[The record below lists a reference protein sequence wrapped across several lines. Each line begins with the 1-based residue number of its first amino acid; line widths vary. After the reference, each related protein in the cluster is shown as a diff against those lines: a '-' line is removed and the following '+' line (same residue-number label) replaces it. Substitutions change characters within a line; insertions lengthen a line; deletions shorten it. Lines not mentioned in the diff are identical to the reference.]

1 MIKNVDTSSQ
11 LLDRALF
18 DEMRDREFRPEFNLI
33 GFKYLREKAKNE
45 LSLSESY
52 HGRAPYELLQNADDA
67 GATRAVFILSRHGLA
82 FCHDGRW
89 FTVGNFRSLADGWS
103 DKDPNEFIGHK
114 GLGFRSVLGI
124 TPSPYVVRI
133 DPKSFFAVKFS
144 WALNNGHI
152 QATIQRDPYARA
164 EYDKSTRQERQVCPI
179 MAIPGL
185 AQKQNLDDGGILF
198 DRACRGAYGANLTT
212 MFWFPAVDTEIPAN
226 VLAKLRQIPLTSD
239 DHGRSFL
246 LDFLRREV
254 SVLLPF
260 LANIK
265 SVVLFVDDSQ
275 IGSVTREGELGDN
288 GIVTIRTEIEKR
300 RTDVDFFQMRFS
312 FAIKPQ
318 VRAAK
323 DTPAAVRA
331 MDEACVI
338 LSVKL
343 EKEQPVFDPDARFH
357 VYFPTE
363 ERTGLGFVV
372 HGDFY
377 LMPDRMRLMPGN
389 NYNQWLLGETA
400 DKCAS
405 EFLTALLD
413 RFEAKQVFQTLSP
426 SKYSRTEAAE
436 KLVSW
441 FADYL
446 GYREEPFIPTVMG
459 PLQPAEV
466 ILPPEI
472 DEDGFWQDHFQE
484 IVGEVFDGKTAWL
497 LPELDDELT
506 RAFLELAQVD
516 GAEHEAVLD
525 CIEAAGHSGK
535 PASWWY
541 ECYAYLAN
549 DPKLGNAPLSTF
561 AGYRILP
568 TADGNL
574 VEVPE
579 QSSHIVCFP
588 PVNERR
594 KSLVPQ
600 LFSSVFVFL
609 DGEVAVLLDEGDEH
623 TRNWIGG
630 HLNVTRFEAA
640 DLLPRAI
647 RSVAPRLY
655 GGELSTSSREL
666 ANAWKFLFLMVDSAR
681 KSTFSEDF
689 WKELGRFPVP
699 GSDPQTDSG
708 YFRAEDLIPAFL
720 AYWPDSFLRDK
731 AALRGIPGLRRASE
745 AFLRKLLDGSFIP
758 WDRWKPFFDDVGISA
773 TPKLLR
779 FSRRI
784 ARGEDL
790 PFLATAIDDVNQP
803 AFTGERQADEN
814 SAVIRLLMKEGLWE
828 QFVQDT
834 ELCDHEGTKLLQS
847 LEVVEGLSLVAEA
860 ESTVDGSGIAERL
873 RRLAHEVSHLPIGGI
888 DSSAVFCR
896 SGGPGGHSIPI
907 QSYVQRQMVEHPWLP
922 SSHGPTSS
930 RRCFVR
936 RRERRLISSGR
947 LDEELGDLLLPYVV
961 VDTPAEVSRLQRLGV
976 EELEDAGSSKTEAL
990 IQALAILGEYLST
1003 EWGQNHILESRIRW
1017 RYVRGAIQEIYRV
1030 LNQRDQFYDLPEDIK
1045 LGVRGAEGVIFST
1058 RPIYYADP
1066 GSPIERAFAD
1076 DLALLDADRPYPD
1089 FFRRAG
1095 IHRLTAG
1102 ETVDEELQSADD
1114 AVPAKRLKQQIVNEL
1129 APYLLAPVLARLGR
1143 QEIGDVLQ
1151 RRLER
1156 FDVRVVDQIRVT
1168 YRLLEDPEISRSIDY
1183 ADFYLQRT
1191 VQEARGAVS
1200 EAHFTLFVAGKPSIS
1215 LLDDALDPDAL
1226 GAVLAPLF
1234 FPDEPN
1240 DEIAALFPRIVS
1252 RYYYHRGHHQEME
1265 NFLHQQLGVSQA
1277 AQEQAAAVI
1286 EGEELEPA
1294 PITPPP
1300 TLIRPESSGV
1310 RTIQQQQEDVEKEL
1324 KRHEQEVADRIKE
1337 TFVDLGQCKPVDSRP
1352 VRPDK
1357 VTPEQE
1363 ARGLRGEEEI
1373 LRRLDEGIL
1382 EGFALLTDR
1391 RKDGC
1396 GYDFLCERN
1405 GQEYQLEVKT
1415 FASPNGRV
1423 IVSPRELQVAAS
1435 NRETY
1440 FLVGILDEGGSP
1452 RSWHVYML
1460 PDPFEALLKHGS
1472 LDVKTSLEARAQDI
1486 FITPSEG
1493 E

>member
-11 LLDRALF
+11 PLDRALF

-164 EYDKSTRQERQVCPI
+164 EYEKSTRQERQVCPI

-239 DHGRSFL
+239 DHGRNFL

-265 SVVLFVDDSQ
+265 SVVLFVDNSQ
-275 IGSVTREGELGDN
+275 IGSVTRVGELGDD
-288 GIVTIRTEIEKR
+288 GIVKVRTEIEKR
-300 RTDVDFFQMRFS
+300 STDEDFFQMRFS

-343 EKEQPVFDPDARFH
+343 AKEQPVFDPDARFH

-377 LMPDRMRLMPGN
+377 LMPDRTRLMPGN
-389 NYNQWLLGETA
+389 NYNQWLLRETA

-405 EFLTALLD
+405 EFITALLN
-413 RFEAKQVFQTLSP
+413 RFEAKEVFQTLSP

-446 GYREEPFIPTVMG
+446 GYREEPFIPTVIG

-506 RAFLELAQVD
+506 RAFLALAQVEV
-516 GAEHEAVLD
+516 AEHEALLD
-525 CIEAAGHSGK
+525 CIEAAGRSKK
-535 PASWWY
+535 PAVWWH
-541 ECYAYLAN
+541 ECYASLAN

-561 AGYRILP
+561 AGWRLLP
-568 TADGNL
+568 TADGSL

-579 QSSHIVCFP
+579 QSIHIVCLP

-609 DGEVAVLLDEGDEH
+609 DGEVAALLDEGDEH

-647 RSVAPRLY
+647 RAIAPKLFEGQLRA
-655 GGELSTSSREL
+655 SSKVL
-666 ANAWKFLFLMVDSAR
+666 AEVWKFLFLMIDSSR
-681 KSTFSEDF
+681 RGVFSEDF
-689 WKELGRFPVP
+689 WNEMGRFPL
-699 GSDPQTDSG
+699 PQNDAQLDGEFFS
-708 YFRAEDLIPAFL
+708 AEDLVPAFL
-720 AYWPDSFLRDK
+720 AYWPDSFLPGK
-731 AALRGIPGLRRASE
+731 AALRGIPGLRRVGE
-745 AFLRKLLDGSFIP
+745 DFLAKLVDGSVIP
-758 WDRWKPFFDDVGISA
+758 SDRWKPFFDDVGVSA
-773 TPKLLR
+773 APKLLHY
-779 FSRRI
+779 SRI
-784 ARGEDL
+784 VARAEDL
-790 PFLATAIDDVNQP
+790 PFLAGVLDEVERHG
-803 AFTGERQADEN
+803 FTGGRQADEN
-814 SAVIRLLMKEGLWE
+814 IAAIGVLKQDGLWNR
-828 QFVQDT
+828 FVHDT
-834 ELCDHEGTKLLQS
+834 DLCTHDGTKVLQS
-847 LEVVEGLSLVAEA
+847 LEIIEGLSLAA
-860 ESTVDGSGIAERL
+860 ESENTEHTGGDMERL
-873 RRLAHEVSHLPIGGI
+873 KQLAYEVGRLPFG
-888 DSSAVFCR
+888 SSESASVFCR
-896 SGGPGGHSIPI
+896 VGGGHSIPI
-907 QSYVQRQMVEHPWLP
+907 QSYVQRQMVEHSWLP

-936 RRERRLISSGR
+936 RRERRLISTGR

-961 VDTPAEVSRLQRLGV
+961 VETPAEVSRLQRLGV

-990 IQALAILGEYLST
+990 IQALAILGESLST
-1003 EWGQNHILESRIRW
+1003 EWAQDDILDSRIRW

-1030 LNQRDQFYDLPEDIK
+1030 LNQRNQLYDLPEDIK
-1045 LGVRGAEGVIFST
+1045 LGVRGAEGVTFST

-1066 GSPIERAFAD
+1066 GSPIERAFTN

-1114 AVPAKRLKQQIVNEL
+1114 AVPAKRLKQQIANEL

-1191 VQEARGAVS
+1191 VREARGAVS

-1286 EGEELEPA
+1286 EGEELKPA

-1310 RTIQQQQEDVEKEL
+1310 RTIQQQQEDVDKAL
-1324 KRHEQEVADRIKE
+1324 KRHEQEVADKIKE
-1337 TFVDLGQCKPVDSRP
+1337 TFVDLGQGKPVDSRP

-1382 EGFALLTDR
+1382 QGFALLTDR

-1415 FASPNGRV
+1415 FAGPNGRV

-1452 RSWHVYML
+1452 RSWHVYLL
-1460 PDPFEALLKHGS
+1460 PDPFEALLKHGN
-1472 LDVKTSLEARAQDI
+1472 LDVKTSLETRAQDI